1 MLNCFQLATQSDVMV
16 MQNHTPLQ
24 PAAQRP
30 LSKFMLLLIL
40 VLPSLFWAG
49 NFVFGRAVHTT
60 LPPLGLSFMRWVIA
74 TLVLM
79 PFAWKYIQKDKALY
93 WQYRWRI
100 LGLAL
105 LGATAFNSLVYVGLQ
120 YTTAT
125 NGLLLNSVAPI
136 LIVFWGV
143 LFYKQRTTLF
153 QLIGLALSF
162 FGVTLIVL
170 QGSWQNLLSLSLNR
184 GDFIILIAVICWS
197 IYTLWLRTLPSQ
209 MNKIGLTAIQ
219 FFIATL
225 AIFPFA
231 LSEYLQGSTATWTPF
246 SILAMAYIGLFPS
259 VFAFLLYTLG
269 VVHAGAARAGL
280 FLHLMPVFGV
290 LLAVIFLKEDFQLY
304 HLLGI
309 ASIFTGIALSGQ
321 RSRP

>member
-1 MLNCFQLATQSDVMV
+1 MS
-16 MQNHTPLQ
+16 HRHILQ
-24 PAAQRP
+24 KSLP
-30 LSKFMLLLIL
+30 SLLLLVIL

-74 TLVLM
+74 TCILL
-79 PFAWKYIQKDKALY
+79 PFALKYIRQDRTLY

-120 YTTAT
+120 NTTAT
-125 NGLLLNSVAPI
+125 NGLLLNSCAPI
-136 LIVFWGV
+136 LIILWGV
-143 LFYKQRTTLF
+143 LFYKQQTHFL
-153 QLIGLALSF
+153 QLAGLTLSF
-162 FGVTLIVL
+162 FGVAVIVL
-170 QGSWQNLLSLSLNR
+170 QGSWQNLLTLSLNR
-184 GDFIILIAVICWS
+184 GDLIILAAVICWS
-197 IYTLWLRTLPSQ
+197 IYTLWLRLLPAN

-219 FFIATL
+219 FMIATL

-231 LSEYLQGSTATWTPF
+231 LTEYLQGSRAVWTPF

-259 VFAFLLYTLG
+259 VLAFLLYTLG
-269 VVHAGAARAGL
+269 VARAGAARAGV

-290 LLAVIFLKEDFQLY
+290 FFAVIFLKEDFKSY

-309 ASIFTGIALSGQ
+309 SCIFIGIALSSQ
-321 RSRP
+321 ESKRKNPRS